1 MRYYLLFLIFLI
13 SACAKEKSV
22 FICGDHQC
30 INKAEAKQYF
40 EENLTI
46 EIQIVTKEKKTSYDL
61 VNLNIGN
68 EKSNIKVYKNKNK
81 KIVKKLSKKEAKL
94 KKKELKI
101 KKKKTQPV
109 TSNEKI
115 NINLKQKSS
124 NEIMSTSKIKNNS
137 VDICLKLE
145 KCDIDSISDYLIKVS
160 NKKDFPNI
168 SLKE

>member
-94 KKKELKI
+94 KKKEIKI